1 MSSEAMQGKM
11 SITLPGVSSSDV
23 YVEALHGVEALTDGY
38 RFTTDIVSKDP
49 IKLPDMMGKA
59 ATLTLEMGEEKM
71 QAQGVIEGAETR
83 DPTPNREFCYRFV
96 IEPEL
101 SMLRHSAQNQVYGT
115 DKDVTVVDILTSELS
130 DANKK
135 NSNTSSSRVPRQIQY
150 DMLPSSGDYPKLH
163 FVMQY
168 REHDLNFLKR
178 MCERF
183 GIFFSFD
190 HSSDKEKVVFGD
202 RKEHFTKLSGKQ
214 ITEELSYRSK
224 EQVMGTGD
232 FGIWSFNQKFITQS
246 GTVALR
252 EYNEETPKV
261 DLFVSQD
268 ASFPGQG
275 ITTRYGE
282 HYATV
287 SEGNFIAKRRVELV
301 ETERQQ
307 FVGESNI
314 PLLRPGYF
322 FQLKDHPI
330 RDLDGLYIVTEVT
343 HSCVNT
349 TPLGFSSADMT
360 PEPYRNRFVCVP
372 FDNGFRPSI
381 VTPKPSIPG
390 YISAVIDGETE
401 GKRAELDSAGRYRV
415 RILDEESGLSQGK
428 ASYVVRKMEPYG
440 GGDGYGSHSTLLIG
454 TEVLLGFLHGD
465 PDRPVI
471 LGAVSNGEQVNPVT
485 ATNQNVAHR
494 TRTASGIIMQI
505 SDGSA

>member
-1 MSSEAMQGKM
+1 MSSEAMQATM
-11 SITLPGVSSSDV
+11 SITLPGVSRSEV
-23 YVEALHGVEALTDGY
+23 YVESVSGSEALNTGY
-38 RFTTDIVSKDP
+38 HFNVDVVTKDP
-49 IKLPDMMGKA
+49 LKLPDMMGKA

-71 QAQGVIEGAETR
+71 EAIGVIGAAGTL

-101 SMLRHSAQNQVYGT
+101 AMLRHSAQNQVYGT
-115 DKDVTVVDILTSELS
+115 DKDVTVVDIVTSELS

-135 NSNTSSSRVPRQIQY
+135 DSNTGSSRVPRQLQF
-150 DMLPSSGDYPKLH
+150 DMLASAGDYPQLN

-168 REHDLNFLKR
+168 RENDFDFVKR

-183 GIFFSFD
+183 GIFFLFD
-190 HSSDKEKVVFGD
+190 HSSDREKAVFGD
-202 RKEHFTKLSGKQ
+202 RKEHFTKVSGSKL
-214 ITEELSYRSK
+214 TEELPYRGK

-232 FGIWSFNQKFITQS
+232 FGIWSFNQDFMTQS

-307 FVGESNI
+307 FTGQSNI

-322 FQLKDHPI
+322 FKLMDHPI

-343 HSCVNT
+343 HSCVT
-349 TPLGFSSADMT
+349 STPLGFSSTDKT
-360 PEPYRNRFVCVP
+360 PEPYTNRFVCVP
-372 FDNGFRPSI
+372 FDKGYRPSL

-401 GKRAELDSAGRYRV
+401 GKRAELDSAGRYKV
-415 RILDEESGLSQGK
+415 RILDEESGLSKGK